1 MNNKKKTWLEV
12 KSCCVKNCPQFWAC
26 GLLLVLVK
34 KLFLRNIN
42 IECYL
47 GTDHTLF
54 ILNCQPCMEMKRPL
68 FCDMQ
73 WLRLNMVSMIVVYA
87 HVIYTVWVKKK
98 KDLLPVPSS
107 RPDMAPFL
115 SASVVIPWQL
125 FAHTLSLLLKD
136 QSVTGRVPSQFK
148 LILIRAL
155 PGLLAIL

>member
-1 MNNKKKTWLEV
+1 MNKKKKKTWLEV

-73 WLRLNMVSMIVVYA
+73 
-87 HVIYTVWVKKK
+87 
-98 KDLLPVPSS
+98 
-107 RPDMAPFL
+107 
-115 SASVVIPWQL
+115 
-125 FAHTLSLLLKD
+125 
-136 QSVTGRVPSQFK
+136 
-148 LILIRAL
+148 
-155 PGLLAIL
+155 